1 MKIQTAAVFA
11 AVAMATAGATAQTQG
26 VSKTDILV
34 GAIQDLSGPLAVD
47 GKWKVISDY
56 PQP

>member
-26 VSKTDILV
+26 ASKIDILV
-34 GAIQDLSGPLAVD
+34 GTIQDFSGPLAGD